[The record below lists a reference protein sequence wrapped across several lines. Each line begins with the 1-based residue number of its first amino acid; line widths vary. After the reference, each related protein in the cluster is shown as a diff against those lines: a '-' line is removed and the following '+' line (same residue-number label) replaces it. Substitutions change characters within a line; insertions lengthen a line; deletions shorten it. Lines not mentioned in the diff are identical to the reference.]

1 MHIKSKTKKIETDIN
16 SKIFCNQA
24 INQIRMILPFR
35 KKTNTLNSL
44 PAYNDR
50 KIYPNKDDIQD
61 EWYHYYDND
70 EDSRDADVVYNLYGK

>member
-1 MHIKSKTKKIETDIN
+1 
-16 SKIFCNQA
+16 
-24 INQIRMILPFR
+24 MILPFR